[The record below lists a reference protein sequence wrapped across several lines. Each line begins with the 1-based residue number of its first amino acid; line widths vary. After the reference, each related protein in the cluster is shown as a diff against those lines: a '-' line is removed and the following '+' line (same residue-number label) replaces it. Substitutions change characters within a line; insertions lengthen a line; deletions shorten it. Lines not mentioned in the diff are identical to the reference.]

1 MANSADNMNL
11 RELFELIQEFP
22 NHPIFKEMLK
32 NMYDKI
38 KEEESKLGK
47 VRILIA
53 GKTGVGKSTLVNA
66 VFGEKVATTGTG
78 RPVTNEI
85 RWYEPP
91 GLPVRLCDTKGLELA
106 GFKEILADLEAEI
119 ERGISSGKIE
129 DRVHIL
135 WLCIAE
141 PGERVEK
148 GEEQL
153 IAVCE
158 RHRMPSIVVLTKAI
172 GPDSFE
178 TTVKELLPCAKNII
192 RVLAEKWGDHHP
204 PFGLLELCRATHDLL
219 PEATKNAFDAAQRID
234 LKRKRG
240 RALQAVGAAAAA
252 AAGAA
257 SVPVPGVDAAG
268 VLSVNIGMIASVS
281 VIMGVQL
288 SMDSIKTIA
297 GSMVAALATTGGGR
311 WIAGEVLKLIPG
323 IGSMTGGVITATI
336 AGTATYGLGY
346 GYTEFLCRFHA
357 AEKRMP
363 DGEEIKAGFRKFW
376 ENWGDKDK
384 PPPPSKDT

>member
-1 MANSADNMNL
+1 LTHLGSGVCIAAVEMMLICVETGSNPRFYPRPSRSRIREENKTMANSADNMNL

-204 PFGLLELCRATHDLL
+204 PFRLLELCRATMICCLRQQKTHSMLL
-219 PEATKNAFDAAQRID
+219 
-234 LKRKRG
+234 
-240 RALQAVGAAAAA
+240 
-252 AAGAA
+252 
-257 SVPVPGVDAAG
+257 S
-268 VLSVNIGMIASVS
+268 
-281 VIMGVQL
+281 
-288 SMDSIKTIA
+288 
-297 GSMVAALATTGGGR
+297 GST
-311 WIAGEVLKLIPG
+311 
-323 IGSMTGGVITATI
+323 
-336 AGTATYGLGY
+336 
-346 GYTEFLCRFHA
+346 
-357 AEKRMP
+357 
-363 DGEEIKAGFRKFW
+363 
-376 ENWGDKDK
+376 
-384 PPPPSKDT
+384 